1 MNLNVNVYSEVYS
14 VLLELGENYM
24 NKIPRKFLEH
34 IENERNLEYN
44 PKYDFEKNIENQISN
59 DALTFIAYLNLEYWA
74 NDAERE
80 ELLKKYKENETL
92 YNRVWE
98 EKTNNMFKK
107 NNIEKT
113 KGSEETKL
121 VKYKKNVFREIIDKI
136 LNKLFKFYK

>member
-121 VKYKKNVFREIIDKI
+121 VKYKKNVLP
-136 LNKLFKFYK
+136 LNEPKETPVFSA